1 MEQVL
6 ETVPPATSKI
16 FDVFI
21 SHRGPDV
28 KKTLA
33 SLIYDRLR
41 NRGLSVF
48 LDKNEINRG
57 EVIQHAICKAIQ
69 TARIHVALFSQ
80 RYAESTWCLE
90 ELNLMLESLKEG
102 RSSIITVFCD
112 VKPSDLRYIEK
123 GSYAQCFEEHKSKG
137 RVSEEDL
144 MKWKEALYNASFI
157 SGIEFIAKESDY
169 GEFLEEVAKTV
180 FNLEQKSEPV
190 EVAKDQVWLA
200 QAAEDI
206 QSRIEQAE
214 KDFQIKTN
222 NSKVKVI
229 VQIVGM
235 VGVGKS
241 TLAKYLYQKKRSE
254 FTASCFVN
262 DVSKQEILPLLQNL
276 HHGLFGNYD
285 LQRIPYASDAERI
298 LRKRIGNISSG
309 VFLVLDDVRG
319 AAEKGKIESLLDMEG
334 MASGSLVLITSREK
348 LLLEETFVE
357 LKLDNVKTLVYEVKL
372 MEEEHAREL
381 FCRHAFDQPTPP
393 ERFEDLTVQSLQIC
407 GGLPSSLEILG
418 RYFHNEREKE
428 DWERQLEGFSETPPK
443 DIIDRLKGSYEALD
457 PEEKKVFL
465 DIGCF
470 LVGEEQK
477 LAIQVL
483 KGLYANI
490 NIEENLRRLRRKCLV
505 RDPMIGDNHS
515 GPSLDMISMPDPL
528 SRLARDIARKEFS
541 TPDRPQRFSCSNDIK
556 TMLQIASEFGT
567 WGIRFSKTPAF
578 REGIRA
584 KGVRL
589 FVAEG
594 GVDLSSFFHS
604 WDISGE
610 LVWLR
615 LPIQSLFR
623 FPKSISLQTLR
634 VLELEGQEK
643 NVQHFLRNCLYDEDR
658 RDLNTVDAG
667 ASTSISRPAHT
678 SSIFRFWPS
687 AVSIFR
693 TWLQPSIPQFLE
705 RRVPGMEAL
714 TALELKNIISLKS
727 LPIDFSRLP
736 NLTQLDLSGCLNL
749 TELPS
754 LSNLLKLEFLNIN
767 ECSNLETL
775 NVEGLTSLKEIKALG
790 CRKLKKIGDLNRRE
804 RLNCLYIS
812 TDNPLIWDDIC
823 EFLRSPSHEK
833 LSAAIF
839 SGRRK
844 NDERVFHPV
853 EIHRN
858 AWATNLKSEITIGDI
873 HSYGA
878 IMVLF
883 ITDDAHEA
891 RSPEFSVTIKQSH
904 NGSSGS
910 ALEYRTARA
919 NRGGRCV
926 NVLIFHV
933 FKEGKSGID
942 VCCSALDSILEG
954 RVVMVDKDADVPKV
968 CEEIMR
974 VYL

>member
-1 MEQVL
+1 M
-6 ETVPPATSKI
+6 K
-16 FDVFI
+16 
-21 SHRGPDV
+21 
-28 KKTLA
+28 
-33 SLIYDRLR
+33 
-41 NRGLSVF
+41 
-48 LDKNEINRG
+48 RG
-57 EVIQHAICKAIQ
+57 EVIQRAIRTAIQ
-69 TARIHVALFSQ
+69 TARIHVAIFSQ

-90 ELNLMLESLKEG
+90 ELNLMLESFKEG

-112 VKPSDLRYIEK
+112 IKPSDLRYVEN
-123 GSYAQCFEEHKSKG
+123 GSYAQFFEKHKSKG

-157 SGIEFIAKESDY
+157 SGIEFIAKGSDY
-169 GEFLEEVAKTV
+169 GEFLEEVAKRV
-180 FNLEQKSEPV
+180 LNLEQSKSEPV
-190 EVAKDQVWLA
+190 EVPKYPVGLA

-206 QSRIEQAE
+206 ESRIRQAE
-214 KDFQIKTN
+214 KDCQIKNLAPN
-222 NSKVKVI
+222 NSKVTVI

-262 DVSKQEILPLLQNL
+262 DVSKQEILPFLQNL
-276 HHGLFGNYD
+276 HYDLFSTYD
-285 LQRIPYASDAERI
+285 LQRITNASQAKRI
-298 LRKRIGNISSG
+298 LREHRPNLPS

-319 AAEKGKIESLLDMEG
+319 AAEKGKIESLLDMDV

-348 LLLEETFVE
+348 LLLDGIFA
-357 LKLDNVKTLVYEVKL
+357 KLDNVMTLVYDVKL
-372 MEEEHAREL
+372 LEEEHAREL
-381 FCRHAFDQPTPP
+381 FCRHAFDQPKPP

-407 GGLPSSLEILG
+407 GGLPSSLKILG
-418 RYFHNEREKE
+418 GYFYNERDKE
-428 DWERQLEGFSETPPK
+428 EWKRQLEGFSETPPK

-483 KGLYANI
+483 KGLYGNI
-490 NIEENLRRLRRKCLV
+490 NLEENLKSLRRKCLV
-505 RDPMIGDNHS
+505 RDPMIGYNHS
-515 GPSLDMISMPDPL
+515 GPSLGMISMPDPL

-541 TPDRPQRFSCSNDIK
+541 THDHPQRFSCSKDIQ
-556 TMLQIASEFGT
+556 TMSKMASEFRT

-578 REGIRA
+578 REGKRFNT

-589 FVAEG
+589 FVAER

-604 WDISGE
+604 WDMSGE

-623 FPKSISLQTLR
+623 FPKSISLQDLR
-634 VLELEGQEK
+634 VLELEGQEDHLR
-643 NVQHFLRNCLYDEDR
+643 HFFRNFLYDEDR

-678 SSIFRFWPS
+678 SSIFRFWQS
-687 AVSIFR
+687 GVSIFR

-714 TALELKNIISLKS
+714 TALELKNITSLQS
-727 LPIDFSRLP
+727 LPIDFFRRLS
-736 NLTQLDLSGCLNL
+736 LTQLDLSGCLSL

-754 LSNLLKLEFLNIN
+754 LSNLLELEFLNIN

-790 CRKLKKIGDLNRRE
+790 CWKLKEIRDLNRRE

-823 EFLRSPSHEK
+823 KFLRSPSHEK
-833 LSAAIF
+833 PSAAIF
-839 SGRRK
+839 SGRRV
-844 NDERVFHPV
+844 NDERVINP
-853 EIHRN
+853 EMIHKISR
-858 AWATNLKSEITIGDI
+858 AENLRKPEITIGDI

-883 ITDDAHEA
+883 ITDDAHNEA

-919 NRGGRCV
+919 NRGGRFV
-926 NVLIFHV
+926 NVLIFPV
-933 FKEGKSGID
+933 FKEGKSRID
-942 VCCSALDSILEG
+942 VCCSHLDSILEG

>member
-1 MEQVL
+1 MEQV
-6 ETVPPATSKI
+6 ETVPPATSMVY
-16 FDVFI
+16 DVFI
-21 SHRGPDV
+21 SHRGPDA

-33 SLIYDRLR
+33 SLIYYRLR

-48 LDKNEINRG
+48 LDQNEMDRG

-69 TARIHVALFSQ
+69 TARIHVAIFSQ
-80 RYAESTWCLE
+80 SYAESTWCLE
-90 ELNLMLESLKEG
+90 ELNLMWESKKEG

-112 VKPSDLRYIEK
+112 VGPRDLRRIEK
-123 GSYAQCFEEHKSKG
+123 GSYAQFFEEHKSKG
-137 RVSEEDL
+137 RVSEEVL
-144 MKWKEALYNASFI
+144 KKWKDALKNVSFI
-157 SGIEFIAKESDY
+157 SGIKFRANKSDY
-169 GEFLEEVAKTV
+169 GGFLEEVAKRV
-180 FNLEQKSEPV
+180 FNLEQKLEPV

-206 QSRIEQAE
+206 QSRIRQAE

-241 TLAKYLYQKKRSE
+241 TLAKYLYQKKRSD

-285 LQRIPYASDAERI
+285 LKRIPYASEAERI
-298 LRKRIGNISSG
+298 LRKRIGNLSS
-309 VFLVLDDVRG
+309 VFLVLDNVHG
-319 AAEKGKIESLLDMEG
+319 AAEKEKIESLLDMEG

-348 LLLEETFVE
+348 LPLEEAFVE

-490 NIEENLRRLRRKCLV
+490 NIEENLKRLRRKCL
-505 RDPMIGDNHS
+505 MIGDNHS
-515 GPSLDMISMPDPL
+515 GPSLDMISMPDPF

-556 TMLQIASEFGT
+556 TMLEIASEFGT

-578 REGIRA
+578 REGIIRA

-643 NVQHFLRNCLYDEDR
+643 NVLHFLRNCLYDEDR
-658 RDLNTVDAG
+658 RDLNTLDAG

-678 SSIFRFWPS
+678 SSIFRFWQS
-687 AVSIFR
+687 GVSIFR

-705 RRVPGMEAL
+705 RRVPGMGAL
-714 TALELKNIISLKS
+714 TALELKNIISLQS

-823 EFLRSPSHEK
+823 EFLRSSSHEK
-833 LSAAIF
+833 PSAAIF
-839 SGRRK
+839 SGRRE
-844 NDERVFHPV
+844 NDERVINP
-853 EIHRN
+853 EMIHKIAR
-858 AWATNLKSEITIGDI
+858 AENLRKPEITIGDI

-883 ITDDAHEA
+883 ITDDAHNEA

-919 NRGGRCV
+919 NRGGRRV

-942 VCCSALDSILEG
+942 VCCSHLDSILEG

>member
-6 ETVPPATSKI
+6 ETVPPATSMI
-16 FDVFI
+16 YDVFI

-33 SLIYDRLR
+33 SLIYYRLR

-48 LDKNEINRG
+48 LDKNEMNRG

-69 TARIHVALFSQ
+69 TARIHVAIFSQ
-80 RYAESTWCLE
+80 SYAESTWCLE
-90 ELNLMLESLKEG
+90 ELNLMWESKKEG

-112 VKPSDLRYIEK
+112 VKPSDHRYIEK
-123 GSYAQCFEEHKSKG
+123 GRYAKFFEEHKSKG
-137 RVSEEDL
+137 RVSEEEL
-144 MKWKEALYNASFI
+144 MKWKKALCNASFI

-169 GEFLEEVAKTV
+169 GEFLEDVAKRV
-180 FNLEQKSEPV
+180 FNLEQLKSEPV
-190 EVAKDQVWLA
+190 EVAKDQVGLR

-206 QSRIEQAE
+206 QSRIRQAE
-214 KDFQIKTN
+214 KDFPIKNLAPN
-222 NSKVKVI
+222 NSKVTVI

-235 VGVGKS
+235 VGIGKS

-285 LQRIPYASDAERI
+285 LQRIPDASEAKRI
-298 LRKRIGNISSG
+298 LRKRRRNLSS
-309 VFLVLDDVRG
+309 VFLVLDNVRG
-319 AAEKGKIESLLDMEG
+319 AAEKRKIESLLDMDV
-334 MASGSLVLITSREK
+334 MASGSLVLITSREN
-348 LLLEETFVE
+348 LPLEGIFA
-357 LKLDNVKTLVYEVKL
+357 KLDNVMSLVYDVKL

-418 RYFHNEREKE
+418 GYFHNERDEEEWK
-428 DWERQLEGFSETPPK
+428 RQLEGFFETPPK

-457 PEEKKVFL
+457 PEEKKIFL

-490 NIEENLRRLRRKCLV
+490 NIEENLKRLRRKCLV

-515 GPSLDMISMPDPL
+515 GPSLDMISMPHPL

-541 TPDRPQRFSCSNDIK
+541 TPDRPQRFSCSNDMK
-556 TMLQIASEFGT
+556 TMLEIASEFGT

-578 REGIRA
+578 RKGIRVNT

-594 GVDLSSFFHS
+594 GIDLSSFFHS
-604 WDISGE
+604 WDMSGE

-615 LPIQSLFR
+615 LPIPSYFH

-634 VLELEGQEK
+634 VLELEGQEDH
-643 NVQHFLRNCLYDEDR
+643 VRHFLINCLYDEDR
-658 RDLNTVDAG
+658 RDLNT
-667 ASTSISRPAHT
+667 PAQT
-678 SSIFRFWPS
+678 SSIFSRLWRNRVFIPLFRRQQF
-687 AVSIFR
+687 AV
-693 TWLQPSIPQFLE
+693 TQYLE

-714 TALELKNIISLKS
+714 TALELKNITSLRS

-736 NLTQLDLSGCLNL
+736 NLTQLDLSGCLSL

-767 ECSNLETL
+767 ECSTLETL

-804 RLNCLYIS
+804 RLNCLHIS

-823 EFLRSPSHEK
+823 EFLRSSCHEK
-833 LSAAIF
+833 PSDAIF
-839 SGRRK
+839 SGRQK
-844 NDERVFHPV
+844 NDKRPINPEM
-853 EIHRN
+853 IHKIAR
-858 AWATNLKSEITIGDI
+858 AENLRKPKITIGDI

-883 ITDDAHEA
+883 ITDEVHN
-891 RSPEFSVTIKQSH
+891 EFSVSIKQSH

-919 NRGGRCV
+919 DRGGRCV

-942 VCCSALDSILEG
+942 VCCSPLDSILEG